1 MNYKMKS
8 IEQLF
13 AAYAFENSRICRED
27 AEITQH
33 EIAKELYR
41 RLKVSLNMLE
51 TANEDEAKQIYKQ
64 FIEH

>member
-1 MNYKMKS
+1 MEYQMKS

-13 AAYAFENSRICRED
+13 AAYAFENDRICRKD

-33 EIAKELYR
+33 EIVKELYR

-51 TANEDEAKQIYKQ
+51 TASETEAKQIYKQ

>member
-1 MNYKMKS
+1 MNYRMKS

-13 AAYAFENSRICRED
+13 AAYAFENVLICRKE
-27 AEITQH
+27 AEFTQR

-41 RLKVSLNMLE
+41 RLKVSLDMLE
-51 TANEDEAKQIYKQ
+51 TSTEDEAKQIYKQ